1 MRLFI
6 YLVYKLLRNYG
17 RSITIK
23 DVGIYT
29 KYIKGR
35 LVSELIKIKELK
47 KSFKQGKDETDVL
60 KGIDL
65 EIKEGEFVAIMG
77 PSGSGKSTLLQL
89 LGGLDSP
96 TSGEITIASNP
107 IHTFNEKQRTLF
119 RRRKI
124 GFVFQNYQLLSHLSV
139 EENIAFPLHADG
151 PVTKEKEER
160 VGELI
165 RLVGLEGEASRQANL
180 LSGGQQQR
188 VAIARALAN
197 HPQVL
202 LADEPTGNLD
212 RARAEE
218 ILQLLASF
226 HRRKGQTIV
235 MVTHDLFAAGF
246 ADRILLF
253 KDGMID
259 QQVARRDEKYA
270 EQLANFMA

>member
-6 YLVYKLLRNYG
+6 YLVYKLLRNYE

-29 KYIKGR
+29 KYIKR